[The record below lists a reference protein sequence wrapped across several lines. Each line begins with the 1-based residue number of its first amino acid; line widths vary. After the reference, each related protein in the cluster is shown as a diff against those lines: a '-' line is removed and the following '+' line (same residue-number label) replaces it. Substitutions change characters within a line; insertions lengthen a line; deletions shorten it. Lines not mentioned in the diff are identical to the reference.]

1 MGLQRIR
8 HDWAT
13 ELNWTELDTFFT
25 TDATLKK
32 LITGREPGTQETPD
46 MAEGP
51 PILVPQAVMPMT
63 QVAPMTRT
71 SKNNKGT
78 RQHLWEMMEGGKVPT
93 LKYNQR

>member
-32 LITGREPGTQETPD
+32 LITGREPGTQET
-46 MAEGP
+46 
-51 PILVPQAVMPMT
+51 
-63 QVAPMTRT
+63 
-71 SKNNKGT
+71 SNKYMLKSTKKENRKIQRT
-78 RQHLWEMMEGGKVPT
+78 RQSFGL
-93 LKYNQR
+93 